1 MFDPYLLF
9 LLGLGVVVL
18 LVAWLPM
25 ALSRLPLSLAI
36 LCVLIG
42 VAAFHGGVL
51 PFRSDPV
58 RFSTLTE
65 RLTEIVVIVSLMGAG
80 LKIDRRIGWR
90 RWNSSWRLIAITMP
104 LSIAAVT
111 LMGVHGLGLGLAS
124 ALLLGGAL
132 APTDPVLASDVQ
144 TGPPRSGEDGEARFA
159 LTSEAGLN
167 DGFAFPF
174 VHLAVALA
182 LAGGTVGAP
191 LLTHWL
197 AVDVLWRV
205 AAGIGVGWAVGKV
218 LGWAT
223 FKAPHA
229 RISGT
234 GDGLVALGATLVAYG
249 VAEAAHGYGFL
260 AVFVAALALRATE
273 RDHEF
278 HEAMHDFAE
287 QVERL
292 LMMLVLVLLGGAV
305 AGGLLDSLTWREVA
319 FGNVP
324 VVMIACAASYQLA
337 SLRFASAAGKPA
349 LRRSTGNG
357 SRITPVENGSTC
369 SGAMSARRASSTQVS
384 RAATRPGSPVP
395 AFAFPVLITRARIGL
410 PPARTRSRFSRH
422 TVTGAAQK
430 RFCVKTPPT
439 VAPSSTEMTST
450 SLRFG
455 LRMFASAQPS
465 VTPATGCS

>member
-9 LLGLGVVVL
+9 LLGLGVVIL

-42 VAAFHGGVL
+42 VAVFHGGVL
-51 PFRSDPV
+51 PFRSDPL

-65 RLTEIVVIVSLMGAG
+65 RLSEIVVIVSLMGAG
-80 LKIDRRIGWR
+80 LKIDRKIGWR
-90 RWNSSWRLIAITMP
+90 RWGSSWRLIAITMP
-104 LSIAAVT
+104 LSIVAVT
-111 LMGVHGLGLGLAS
+111 LMGLHGLGLGLAS

-174 VHLAVALA
+174 VHLAVAIA
-182 LAGGTVGAP
+182 LAGGAVSQG

-197 AVDVLWRV
+197 GVDVLWRV
-205 AAGIGVGWAVGKV
+205 AAGAGVGWLVGKA

-223 FKAPHA
+223 FKAPKV
-229 RISGT
+229 RLSGAA
-234 GDGLVALGATLVAYG
+234 DGLVALGATLVAYG
-249 VAEAAHGYGFL
+249 VAEAARGYGFL

-273 RDHEF
+273 RDHAF

-305 AGGLLDSLTWREVA
+305 AGGLLDGLTWKEIAFGLALVFVIRPLAGWIGLIGAPHSMRERAVVAFFGIRGIGSFYYLAYGLNHGDFQHWDRLWAITGFIVLCSILVHGMTATPLMARIDAWRRREVQHETD
-319 FGNVP
+319 P
-324 VVMIACAASYQLA
+324 
-337 SLRFASAAGKPA
+337 
-349 LRRSTGNG
+349 
-357 SRITPVENGSTC
+357 
-369 SGAMSARRASSTQVS
+369 
-384 RAATRPGSPVP
+384 
-395 AFAFPVLITRARIGL
+395 
-410 PPARTRSRFSRH
+410 
-422 TVTGAAQK
+422 
-430 RFCVKTPPT
+430 
-439 VAPSSTEMTST
+439 
-450 SLRFG
+450 
-455 LRMFASAQPS
+455 QP
-465 VTPATGCS
+465 

>member
-9 LLGLGVVVL
+9 RLGLGVIVL

-42 VAAFHGGVL
+42 VVVFQGGLL

-65 RLTEIVVIVSLMGAG
+65 RLTEVVVIVSLMGAG

-90 RWNSSWRLIAITMP
+90 RWGSSWRLIAITMP

-111 LMGVHGLGLGLAS
+111 LMGIHGLGLGLAS

-144 TGPPRSGEDGEARFA
+144 VGPPRSGEDGEVRFA

-174 VHLAVALA
+174 VHLAVAVA
-182 LAGGTVGAP
+182 LAGGVVGQP

-205 AAGIGVGWAVGKV
+205 VAGAGVGWAVGKA

-249 VAEAAHGYGFL
+249 VAEAAQGYGFL

-305 AGGLLDSLTWREVA
+305 AGGLLDSLTWKEAAFGLALVFIVRPLAGWIGQIGAPHSMRERAVVA
-319 FGNVP
+319 FFGIRGLGSFYYLAYGLNHGDFHGWDRLWAVTGF
-324 VVMIACAASYQLA
+324 VVLCSILIHGVTATPLMTHIDNW
-337 SLRFASAAGKPA
+337 
-349 LRRSTGNG
+349 RR
-357 SRITPVENGSTC
+357 RE
-369 SGAMSARRASSTQVS
+369 
-384 RAATRPGSPVP
+384 GSPP
-395 AFAFPVLITRARIGL
+395 GKAT
-410 PPARTRSRFSRH
+410 
-422 TVTGAAQK
+422 TVK
-430 RFCVKTPPT
+430 
-439 VAPSSTEMTST
+439 
-450 SLRFG
+450 
-455 LRMFASAQPS
+455 
-465 VTPATGCS
+465 

>member
-42 VAAFHGGVL
+42 VVVFQGDML
-51 PFRSDPV
+51 SFRPDPL

-80 LKIDRRIGWR
+80 LKIDRRMGWR
-90 RWNSSWRLIAITMP
+90 RWGSSWRLIAITMP
-104 LSIAAVT
+104 LSIVAVT

-144 TGPPRSGEDGEARFA
+144 VGPPRSGEDGEARFA

-174 VHLAVALA
+174 VHLAVAIA
-182 LAGGTVGAP
+182 LAGGTVSQGLA
-191 LLTHWL
+191 THWL

-205 AAGIGVGWAVGKV
+205 AAGAGVGWAVGKA

-229 RISGT
+229 KISGT

-273 RDHEF
+273 RDHQF

-305 AGGLLDSLTWREVA
+305 AGGLLNSLTWKEAAFGLALVFIVRPLAGWIGLIGAPHSGRERAVVA
-319 FGNVP
+319 FFGIRGIGSFYYLAYGLNHGEFHRWDRLWAITGF
-324 VVMIACAASYQLA
+324 VVLCSIVVHGVTATPLM
-337 SLRFASAAGKPA
+337 
-349 LRRSTGNG
+349 
-357 SRITPVENGSTC
+357 SRID
-369 SGAMSARRASSTQVS
+369 AWRRQE
-384 RAATRPGSPVP
+384 
-395 AFAFPVLITRARIGL
+395 GL
-410 PPARTRSRFSRH
+410 LQ
-422 TVTGAAQK
+422 GK
-430 RFCVKTPPT
+430 K
-439 VAPSSTEMTST
+439 
-450 SLRFG
+450 
-455 LRMFASAQPS
+455 QPRRD
-465 VTPATGCS
+465 

>member
-18 LVAWLPM
+18 LIAWLPM
-25 ALSRLPLSLAI
+25 ALSRLPLSVAI

-42 VAAFHGGVL
+42 VVVFHGGVL
-51 PFRSDPV
+51 PFRSDPL

-90 RWNSSWRLIAITMP
+90 RWESSWRLIAVTMP
-104 LSIAAVT
+104 LSILAVT
-111 LMGVHGLGLGLAS
+111 LMGVHGLGLSLAA

-144 TGPPRSGEDGEARFA
+144 VGPPRSGEDGEARFA

-174 VHLAVALA
+174 VHLAVGLG
-182 LAGGTVGAP
+182 LAGGVVSAP

-205 AAGIGVGWAVGKV
+205 AAGAGVGWAVGRA

-260 AVFVAALALRATE
+260 AVFIAALALRETE
-273 RDHEF
+273 RDHAF

-305 AGGLLDSLTWREVA
+305 AGGLLDSLTWKEIAFGLALVFVVRPLAGWIGLIGAPHSMRERAVVAFFGIRGLGSFYYLAYGLNHGDFHRWDRLWAITGFVVLCSILVHGVTATPLMTRIDAWRRREV
-319 FGNVP
+319 
-324 VVMIACAASYQLA
+324 
-337 SLRFASAAGKPA
+337 LRQD
-349 LRRSTGNG
+349 R
-357 SRITPVENGSTC
+357 
-369 SGAMSARRASSTQVS
+369 
-384 RAATRPGSPVP
+384 
-395 AFAFPVLITRARIGL
+395 
-410 PPARTRSRFSRH
+410 
-422 TVTGAAQK
+422 
-430 RFCVKTPPT
+430 
-439 VAPSSTEMTST
+439 
-450 SLRFG
+450 
-455 LRMFASAQPS
+455 AQP
-465 VTPATGCS
+465 

>member
-42 VAAFHGGVL
+42 VAVFHGGVV
-51 PFRSDPV
+51 PFRSDPL

-65 RLTEIVVIVSLMGAG
+65 RMTEIVVIVSLMGAG
-80 LKIDRRIGWR
+80 LKIDRRIGLK
-90 RWNSSWRLIAITMP
+90 RWASAWRLIAITMP
-104 LSIAAVT
+104 LSILGVT
-111 LMGVHGLGLGLAS
+111 LMGMHGLGLGLAS
-124 ALLLGGAL
+124 ALLLGAAL

-144 TGPPRSGEDGEARFA
+144 VGPPMAGDRGEARFS
-159 LTSEAGLN
+159 LTAEAGLN

-174 VHLAVALA
+174 VHLAVAIA
-182 LAGGTVGAP
+182 LAGGAASQG

-197 AVDVLWRV
+197 TIDVLWRV
-205 AAGIGVGWAVGKV
+205 AAGVSVGWGVGKL

-229 RISGT
+229 RMSGT

-249 VAEAAHGYGFL
+249 VTEAAHGYGFL
-260 AVFVAALALRATE
+260 AVFVAGLALRETE
-273 RDHEF
+273 RDHVF

-305 AGGLLDSLTWREVA
+305 AGGLLDSLTWKEIAFGLALVFVIRPLAGWIGLIGSPHSLRERALVA
-319 FGNVP
+319 FFGIRGIGSLYYLAYGLNHGHFQRWDRLWAITGF
-324 VVMIACAASYQLA
+324 VVLCSILVHGVTATPLMA
-337 SLRFASAAGKPA
+337 
-349 LRRSTGNG
+349 
-357 SRITPVENGSTC
+357 RID
-369 SGAMSARRASSTQVS
+369 AW
-384 RAATRPGSPVP
+384 RAANKPR
-395 AFAFPVLITRARIGL
+395 
-410 PPARTRSRFSRH
+410 
-422 TVTGAAQK
+422 
-430 RFCVKTPPT
+430 
-439 VAPSSTEMTST
+439 
-450 SLRFG
+450 
-455 LRMFASAQPS
+455 
-465 VTPATGCS
+465 

>member
-42 VAAFHGGVL
+42 VVAFHGGAL
-51 PFRSDPV
+51 SFRPDPV

-80 LKIDRRIGWR
+80 LKIDRRLGWR
-90 RWNSSWRLIAITMP
+90 RWSSAWRLIAVTMP
-104 LSIAAVT
+104 LSILAVT

-124 ALLLGGAL
+124 ALLLGAAL

-144 TGPPRSGEDGEARFA
+144 VGPPRAGDHGETRFA
-159 LTSEAGLN
+159 LTAEAGLN

-174 VHLAVALA
+174 VHLAVAVA
-182 LAGGTVGAP
+182 VAGGTANGG

-197 AVDVLWRV
+197 GVDVLWRV
-205 AAGIGVGWAVGKV
+205 AAGIGVGWAVGRV

-234 GDGLVALGATLVAYG
+234 GDGLVALGATLIAYG

-260 AVFVAALALRATE
+260 AVFVSALALRETE
-273 RDHEF
+273 RDHAF

-287 QVERL
+287 QVEHL

-305 AGGLLDSLTWREVA
+305 AGGLLDSLTWREIAFGLVLVFVVRPLAGWIGLIGAPHSRRERALVA
-319 FGNVP
+319 FFGIRGIGSFYYLAYGLNHGEFHNWGRLWAITGF
-324 VVMIACAASYQLA
+324 VVLCSILVHGVTATPLMA
-337 SLRFASAAGKPA
+337 
-349 LRRSTGNG
+349 
-357 SRITPVENGSTC
+357 RID
-369 SGAMSARRASSTQVS
+369 AWRS
-384 RAATRPGSPVP
+384 RAD
-395 AFAFPVLITRARIGL
+395 AFRDK
-410 PPARTRSRFSRH
+410 S
-422 TVTGAAQK
+422 
-430 RFCVKTPPT
+430 
-439 VAPSSTEMTST
+439 
-450 SLRFG
+450 
-455 LRMFASAQPS
+455 QP
-465 VTPATGCS
+465 

>member
-9 LLGLGVVVL
+9 LLGLGVVIL

-42 VAAFHGGVL
+42 VAVFHGGVL
-51 PFRSDPV
+51 PFRSDPL

-90 RWNSSWRLIAITMP
+90 RWGSSWRLIAVTMP
-104 LSIAAVT
+104 LTIGAVT

-174 VHLAVALA
+174 VHLAVGLA
-182 LAGGTVGAP
+182 LATTGASSGVGANGLG

-205 AAGIGVGWAVGKV
+205 AAGVGVGWAVGKA

-223 FKAPHA
+223 FKAPKT
-229 RISGT
+229 RLSGA

-260 AVFVAALALRATE
+260 AVFVAALALRETE
-273 RDHEF
+273 RDHAF
-278 HEAMHDFAE
+278 HEVMHDFAE

-305 AGGLLDSLTWREVA
+305 AGGLLDSLTWKEIAFGLALVFVVRPLAGWIGLLWAPHSRRERAVIAFFGIRGIGSFYYLAYGLNHGDFERWNRLWAITGFVVLCSILVHGVTATPLMARIDAWRRREV
-319 FGNVP
+319 
-324 VVMIACAASYQLA
+324 
-337 SLRFASAAGKPA
+337 
-349 LRRSTGNG
+349 LRRDN
-357 SRITPVENGSTC
+357 P
-369 SGAMSARRASSTQVS
+369 
-384 RAATRPGSPVP
+384 
-395 AFAFPVLITRARIGL
+395 
-410 PPARTRSRFSRH
+410 
-422 TVTGAAQK
+422 
-430 RFCVKTPPT
+430 
-439 VAPSSTEMTST
+439 
-450 SLRFG
+450 
-455 LRMFASAQPS
+455 QP
-465 VTPATGCS
+465 

>member
-42 VAAFHGGVL
+42 VMVFQGGVL

-90 RWNSSWRLIAITMP
+90 RWGSSWRLIAITMP
-104 LSIAAVT
+104 LSIIAVT

-144 TGPPRSGEDGEARFA
+144 VGPPRSGEDGEARFA

-174 VHLAVALA
+174 VHLAVAVA
-182 LAGGTVGAP
+182 LAGGVVGQP
-191 LLTHWL
+191 LITHWL

-205 AAGIGVGWAVGKV
+205 VAGAGVGWAVGKA

-273 RDHEF
+273 RDHQF

-305 AGGLLDSLTWREVA
+305 AGGLLDSLTWREAAFGLALVFIVRPLAGWIGLIGAPHSMRERAVVA
-319 FGNVP
+319 FFGIRGIGSFYYLAYGLNHGDFHGWDGLWAITGF
-324 VVMIACAASYQLA
+324 VVLCSILVHGVTATPLMTRIDAWRRREILN
-337 SLRFASAAGKPA
+337 RDKP
-349 LRRSTGNG
+349 
-357 SRITPVENGSTC
+357 
-369 SGAMSARRASSTQVS
+369 
-384 RAATRPGSPVP
+384 
-395 AFAFPVLITRARIGL
+395 
-410 PPARTRSRFSRH
+410 
-422 TVTGAAQK
+422 
-430 RFCVKTPPT
+430 
-439 VAPSSTEMTST
+439 
-450 SLRFG
+450 
-455 LRMFASAQPS
+455 QPR
-465 VTPATGCS
+465 GD

>member
-42 VAAFHGGVL
+42 VVVFQGGLL
-51 PFRSDPV
+51 PFHSDPV

-65 RLTEIVVIVSLMGAG
+65 RMTEIVVIVSLMGAG

-90 RWNSSWRLIAITMP
+90 RWGSSWRLIAITMP
-104 LSIAAVT
+104 LSIVAVT

-144 TGPPRSGEDGEARFA
+144 VGPPRSGEDGEARFA

-174 VHLAVALA
+174 VHLAVVIA
-182 LAGGTVGAP
+182 LAGGAVGQG
-191 LLTHWL
+191 LVTHWL

-205 AAGIGVGWAVGKV
+205 VAGAGVGWAVGKV

-305 AGGLLDSLTWREVA
+305 AGGLLDSLTWKEAAFGLALVFIVRPLAGWIGLIGAPHSMRERAVVAFFGIRGIGSFYYLAYGLNHGDFHGWDRLWAIAGFVVLCSILIHGVTATPLMTRIDAWRRREVLHQDD
-319 FGNVP
+319 P
-324 VVMIACAASYQLA
+324 Q
-337 SLRFASAAGKPA
+337 
-349 LRRSTGNG
+349 
-357 SRITPVENGSTC
+357 
-369 SGAMSARRASSTQVS
+369 
-384 RAATRPGSPVP
+384 PG
-395 AFAFPVLITRARIGL
+395 RD
-410 PPARTRSRFSRH
+410 
-422 TVTGAAQK
+422 
-430 RFCVKTPPT
+430 
-439 VAPSSTEMTST
+439 
-450 SLRFG
+450 
-455 LRMFASAQPS
+455 
-465 VTPATGCS
+465 

>member
-42 VAAFHGGVL
+42 VVVFQGGLL
-51 PFRSDPV
+51 PFHSDPV

-65 RLTEIVVIVSLMGAG
+65 RMTEIVVIVSLMGAG

-90 RWNSSWRLIAITMP
+90 RWGSSWRLIAITMP
-104 LSIAAVT
+104 LSIVAVT

-144 TGPPRSGEDGEARFA
+144 VGPPRSGEDGEARFA

-174 VHLAVALA
+174 VHLAVAIA
-182 LAGGTVGAP
+182 LAGGAVGQG
-191 LLTHWL
+191 LVTHWL
-197 AVDVLWRV
+197 AIDVLWRV
-205 AAGIGVGWAVGKV
+205 VAGAGVGWAVGKV

-305 AGGLLDSLTWREVA
+305 AGGLLDSLTWKEAAFGLALVFIVRPLAGWIGLIGAPHSMRERAVVAFFGIRGIGSFYYLAYGLNHGNFHGWDRLWAIAGFVVLCSILVHGVTATPLMTRIDSWRRREVLHQDKSQPERD
-319 FGNVP
+319 G
-324 VVMIACAASYQLA
+324 
-337 SLRFASAAGKPA
+337 
-349 LRRSTGNG
+349 T
-357 SRITPVENGSTC
+357 
-369 SGAMSARRASSTQVS
+369 
-384 RAATRPGSPVP
+384 SP
-395 AFAFPVLITRARIGL
+395 
-410 PPARTRSRFSRH
+410 
-422 TVTGAAQK
+422 
-430 RFCVKTPPT
+430 
-439 VAPSSTEMTST
+439 
-450 SLRFG
+450 
-455 LRMFASAQPS
+455 
-465 VTPATGCS
+465 

>member
-42 VAAFHGGVL
+42 VVVFHGGVL
-51 PFRSDPV
+51 PFRSDPL

-90 RWNSSWRLIAITMP
+90 RWESSWRLIAITMP
-104 LSIAAVT
+104 LSIVAVT

-144 TGPPRSGEDGEARFA
+144 VGPPRSGEDGEARFA

-174 VHLAVALA
+174 VHLAVAVGLGGGA
-182 LAGGTVGAP
+182 LGQGLV
-191 LLTHWL
+191 THWL
-197 AVDVLWRV
+197 TVDVLWRV
-205 AAGIGVGWAVGKV
+205 AAGAGVGWAVGKV

-260 AVFVAALALRATE
+260 AVFIAALALRATE

-305 AGGLLDSLTWREVA
+305 AGGLLDSLTWKEAAFGLALVFVVRPLAGWIGQIGSRHSLRERAVVA
-319 FGNVP
+319 FFGIRGIGSFYYLAYGLNHGDFHGWDRLWAIVGF
-324 VVMIACAASYQLA
+324 VVLCSILIHGVTATPWM
-337 SLRFASAAGKPA
+337 
-349 LRRSTGNG
+349 T
-357 SRITPVENGSTC
+357 RIDAWRQRE
-369 SGAMSARRASSTQVS
+369 
-384 RAATRPGSPVP
+384 
-395 AFAFPVLITRARIGL
+395 
-410 PPARTRSRFSRH
+410 
-422 TVTGAAQK
+422 
-430 RFCVKTPPT
+430 
-439 VAPSSTEMTST
+439 
-450 SLRFG
+450 G
-455 LRMFASAQPS
+455 LRQNKPQS
-465 VTPATGCS
+465 

>member
-9 LLGLGVVVL
+9 LLGLGVVIL

-42 VAAFHGGVL
+42 VAVFHGGVL

-58 RFSTLTE
+58 RFSTLTQ
-65 RLTEIVVIVSLMGAG
+65 RLTEVVVIVSLMGAG

-90 RWNSSWRLIAITMP
+90 RWGSSWRLIAITMP
-104 LSIAAVT
+104 LSIVAVT

-144 TGPPRSGEDGEARFA
+144 VGPPRSGEDGEARFA

-182 LAGGTVGAP
+182 LAQGGGAGGAVGGS

-205 AAGIGVGWAVGKV
+205 VAGAGVGWAVGKV

-273 RDHEF
+273 RDHQF

-305 AGGLLDSLTWREVA
+305 AGGLLDSLTWKEAAFGLALVFVVRPLAGWIGLIGAPHSMRERAVVAFFGIRGIGSFYYLAYGLNHGDFHGWDRLWAITGFVVLCSILVHGVTATPLMTRIDAWRRREVLHQDD
-319 FGNVP
+319 P
-324 VVMIACAASYQLA
+324 
-337 SLRFASAAGKPA
+337 
-349 LRRSTGNG
+349 
-357 SRITPVENGSTC
+357 
-369 SGAMSARRASSTQVS
+369 
-384 RAATRPGSPVP
+384 
-395 AFAFPVLITRARIGL
+395 
-410 PPARTRSRFSRH
+410 
-422 TVTGAAQK
+422 
-430 RFCVKTPPT
+430 
-439 VAPSSTEMTST
+439 
-450 SLRFG
+450 
-455 LRMFASAQPS
+455 QPERD
-465 VTPATGCS
+465 

>member
-42 VAAFHGGVL
+42 VVVFQGGLL
-51 PFRSDPV
+51 PFHSDPV

-65 RLTEIVVIVSLMGAG
+65 RMTEIVVIVSLMGAG

-90 RWNSSWRLIAITMP
+90 RWGSSWRLIAITMP
-104 LSIAAVT
+104 LSIVAVT

-144 TGPPRSGEDGEARFA
+144 VGPPRSGEDGEARFA

-174 VHLAVALA
+174 VHLAVAIA
-182 LAGGTVGAP
+182 LAGGAVGQG
-191 LLTHWL
+191 LVTHWL

-205 AAGIGVGWAVGKV
+205 VAGAGVGWAVGKV

-305 AGGLLDSLTWREVA
+305 AGGLLDSLTWKEAAFGLALVFIVRPLAGWIGLIGAPHSMRERAVVAFFGIRGIGSFYYLAYGLNHGNFHGWDRLWAIAGFVVLCSILVHGVTATPLMTRIDSWRRREVLHQDKSQPERD
-319 FGNVP
+319 G
-324 VVMIACAASYQLA
+324 
-337 SLRFASAAGKPA
+337 
-349 LRRSTGNG
+349 T
-357 SRITPVENGSTC
+357 
-369 SGAMSARRASSTQVS
+369 
-384 RAATRPGSPVP
+384 SP
-395 AFAFPVLITRARIGL
+395 
-410 PPARTRSRFSRH
+410 
-422 TVTGAAQK
+422 
-430 RFCVKTPPT
+430 
-439 VAPSSTEMTST
+439 
-450 SLRFG
+450 
-455 LRMFASAQPS
+455 
-465 VTPATGCS
+465 

>member
-18 LVAWLPM
+18 LIAWLPM

-42 VAAFHGGVL
+42 VAVFHGGVL
-51 PFRSDPV
+51 PFRSDPL

-65 RLTEIVVIVSLMGAG
+65 RLSEIVVIVSLMGAG
-80 LKIDRRIGWR
+80 LKIDRKIGWR
-90 RWNSSWRLIAITMP
+90 RWGSSWRLIAITMP
-104 LSIAAVT
+104 LSIVAVT
-111 LMGVHGLGLGLAS
+111 LMGLHGLGLGLAS

-174 VHLAVALA
+174 VHLAVGLA
-182 LAGGTVGAP
+182 LASTGAGGGQGLG

-197 AVDVLWRV
+197 GVDVLWRV
-205 AAGIGVGWAVGKV
+205 AAGAGVGWLVGKA

-223 FKAPHA
+223 FKAPKV
-229 RISGT
+229 RLSGAA
-234 GDGLVALGATLVAYG
+234 DGLVALGATLVAYG

-260 AVFVAALALRATE
+260 AVFVAALALRETE
-273 RDHEF
+273 RDHAF
-278 HEAMHDFAE
+278 HEVMHDFAE

-305 AGGLLDSLTWREVA
+305 AGGLLDGLTWKEIAFGLALVFVIRPLAGWIGLIGAPHSMRERAVVAFFGIRGIGSFYYLAYGLNHGDFQHWDRLWAITGFIVLCSILVHGVTATPLMARIDAWRRREV
-319 FGNVP
+319 
-324 VVMIACAASYQLA
+324 LH
-337 SLRFASAAGKPA
+337 
-349 LRRSTGNG
+349 
-357 SRITPVENGSTC
+357 E
-369 SGAMSARRASSTQVS
+369 
-384 RAATRPGSPVP
+384 
-395 AFAFPVLITRARIGL
+395 
-410 PPARTRSRFSRH
+410 
-422 TVTGAAQK
+422 
-430 RFCVKTPPT
+430 
-439 VAPSSTEMTST
+439 TEP
-450 SLRFG
+450 
-455 LRMFASAQPS
+455 QP
-465 VTPATGCS
+465 

>member
-36 LCVLIG
+36 LCVLTG
-42 VAAFHGGVL
+42 VVVFQGGVL
-51 PFRSDPV
+51 PFRSDPL

-90 RWNSSWRLIAITMP
+90 RWESSWRLIAVTMP
-104 LSIAAVT
+104 LSIVAVT
-111 LMGVHGLGLGLAS
+111 LMGVQGLGLSLAP

-144 TGPPRSGEDGEARFA
+144 VGPPRSGEDGEARFA

-174 VHLAVALA
+174 VHLAVAIA
-182 LAGGTVGAP
+182 LAQGTVAP
-191 LLTHWL
+191 ALLTQWL

-205 AAGIGVGWAVGKV
+205 AAGAGVGWAVGRA

-234 GDGLVALGATLVAYG
+234 GDGLVALGATLIAYG

-260 AVFVAALALRATE
+260 AVFVAALALRETE

-319 FGNVP
+319 FGLALVF
-324 VVMIACAASYQLA
+324 VVRPLAGWVGLIGARHSRRERAMVAFFGIRGLGSFYYLAYGLNHGEFRRWDQLWA
-337 SLRFASAAGKPA
+337 I
-349 LRRSTGNG
+349 TGFVVLCSILVHG
-357 SRITPVENGSTC
+357 VTATPL
-369 SGAMSARRASSTQVS
+369 M
-384 RAATRPGSPVP
+384 
-395 AFAFPVLITRARIGL
+395 ARIDAGRRGEV
-410 PPARTRSRFSRH
+410 PR
-422 TVTGAAQK
+422 
-430 RFCVKTPPT
+430 KT
-439 VAPSSTEMTST
+439 E
-450 SLRFG
+450 
-455 LRMFASAQPS
+455 AQP
-465 VTPATGCS
+465 

>member
-42 VAAFHGGVL
+42 VAVFQGGVL

-111 LMGVHGLGLGLAS
+111 LMGMHGLGLGLAS

-144 TGPPRSGEDGEARFA
+144 VGPPRSGEDGEARFA

-174 VHLAVALA
+174 VHLAVAIA
-182 LAGGTVGAP
+182 LAGGAVSQGLA
-191 LLTHWL
+191 THWL

-205 AAGIGVGWAVGKV
+205 AAGAGVGWAVGKV

-305 AGGLLDSLTWREVA
+305 AGGLLDSLTWKEIAFGLVLVFVIRPLAGWIGLLGAPHSMRERAVVAFFGIRGLGSFYYLAYGLNHGDFHGWDRLWAITGFVVLCSILVHGVTATPLMARIDTWRRREV
-319 FGNVP
+319 
-324 VVMIACAASYQLA
+324 
-337 SLRFASAAGKPA
+337 LR
-349 LRRSTGNG
+349 
-357 SRITPVENGSTC
+357 EDD
-369 SGAMSARRASSTQVS
+369 
-384 RAATRPGSPVP
+384 
-395 AFAFPVLITRARIGL
+395 
-410 PPARTRSRFSRH
+410 
-422 TVTGAAQK
+422 
-430 RFCVKTPPT
+430 
-439 VAPSSTEMTST
+439 
-450 SLRFG
+450 
-455 LRMFASAQPS
+455 AQPRRD
-465 VTPATGCS
+465 

>member
-9 LLGLGVVVL
+9 MLGLGVVVL

-42 VAAFHGGVL
+42 VVAFHGGAL
-51 PFRSDPV
+51 SFRPDPV

-80 LKIDRRIGWR
+80 LKIDRRLGWR
-90 RWNSSWRLIAITMP
+90 RWSSAWRLIAVTMP
-104 LSIAAVT
+104 LSILAVT

-124 ALLLGGAL
+124 ALLLGAAL

-144 TGPPRSGEDGEARFA
+144 VGPPRAGDHGETRFA
-159 LTSEAGLN
+159 LTAEAGLN

-174 VHLAVALA
+174 VHLAVAVA
-182 LAGGTVGAP
+182 VAGGTANGG

-197 AVDVLWRV
+197 GVDVLWRV
-205 AAGIGVGWAVGKV
+205 AAGIGVGWAVGRV

-234 GDGLVALGATLVAYG
+234 GDGLVALGATLIAYG

-260 AVFVAALALRATE
+260 AVFVSALALRETE
-273 RDHEF
+273 RDHAF

-305 AGGLLDSLTWREVA
+305 AGGLLATLTWKEIAFGLALVFVVRPLAGWIGLIGAPHSARERAVVA
-319 FGNVP
+319 FFGIRGIGSLYYLAYGLNHGDFHRWDRLWAITGF
-324 VVMIACAASYQLA
+324 VVLCSILVHGVTA
-337 SLRFASAAGKPA
+337 
-349 LRRSTGNG
+349 
-357 SRITPVENGSTC
+357 TPL
-369 SGAMSARRASSTQVS
+369 M
-384 RAATRPGSPVP
+384 
-395 AFAFPVLITRARIGL
+395 ARIDAWRRRIAVREG
-410 PPARTRSRFSRH
+410 R
-422 TVTGAAQK
+422 
-430 RFCVKTPPT
+430 
-439 VAPSSTEMTST
+439 
-450 SLRFG
+450 
-455 LRMFASAQPS
+455 AQP
-465 VTPATGCS
+465 

>member
-18 LVAWLPM
+18 LIAWLPM
-25 ALSRLPLSLAI
+25 ALSRLPLSVAI

-42 VAAFHGGVL
+42 VVVFHGGVL
-51 PFRSDPV
+51 PFRSDPL

-90 RWNSSWRLIAITMP
+90 RWESSWRLIAVTMP
-104 LSIAAVT
+104 LSILAVT
-111 LMGVHGLGLGLAS
+111 LMGVHGLGLPLAA

-144 TGPPRSGEDGEARFA
+144 VGPPRSGEDGEARFA

-174 VHLAVALA
+174 VHLAVGLG
-182 LAGGTVGAP
+182 LAGSVVSAP

-205 AAGIGVGWAVGKV
+205 AAGAGVGWAVGRA

-260 AVFVAALALRATE
+260 AVFIAALALRETE
-273 RDHEF
+273 RDHAF

-305 AGGLLDSLTWREVA
+305 AGGLLDSLTWKEVA
-319 FGNVP
+319 FGLALVF
-324 VVMIACAASYQLA
+324 VVRPLA
-337 SLRFASAAGKPA
+337 GW
-349 LRRSTGNG
+349 
-357 SRITPVENGSTC
+357 
-369 SGAMSARRASSTQVS
+369 
-384 RAATRPGSPVP
+384 
-395 AFAFPVLITRARIGL
+395 IGL
-410 PPARTRSRFSRH
+410 
-422 TVTGAAQK
+422 TGAPHSK
-430 RFCVKTPPT
+430 RERAVVAFFGIRGLGSFYYLAYGLNHGDFHRWDRLWAITGFVVLCSILVHGVTATPL
-439 VAPSSTEMTST
+439 MTRIDAWRRREILHEDET
-450 SLRFG
+450 
-455 LRMFASAQPS
+455 QP
-465 VTPATGCS
+465 

>member
-42 VAAFHGGVL
+42 VAVFHGGVL

-58 RFSTLTE
+58 RFSTLTQ
-65 RLTEIVVIVSLMGAG
+65 RLTEVVVIVSLMGAG

-90 RWNSSWRLIAITMP
+90 RWGSSWRLIAITMP
-104 LSIAAVT
+104 LSIVAVT

-144 TGPPRSGEDGEARFA
+144 VGPPRSGEDGEARFA

-174 VHLAVALA
+174 VHLAVAIA

-191 LLTHWL
+191 LLTQWL

-205 AAGIGVGWAVGKV
+205 AAGAGVGWAVGKV

-305 AGGLLDSLTWREVA
+305 AGGLLDGLTWKEAAFGLALVFVIRPLAGWIGLIGAPHSMRERAVVAFFGIRGIGSFYYLAYGLNHGDFHGWDRLWAITGFVVLCSILVHGVTATPLMTRIDAWRRREVLHRDD
-319 FGNVP
+319 P
-324 VVMIACAASYQLA
+324 
-337 SLRFASAAGKPA
+337 
-349 LRRSTGNG
+349 
-357 SRITPVENGSTC
+357 
-369 SGAMSARRASSTQVS
+369 
-384 RAATRPGSPVP
+384 
-395 AFAFPVLITRARIGL
+395 
-410 PPARTRSRFSRH
+410 
-422 TVTGAAQK
+422 
-430 RFCVKTPPT
+430 
-439 VAPSSTEMTST
+439 
-450 SLRFG
+450 
-455 LRMFASAQPS
+455 QPQRD
-465 VTPATGCS
+465 

>member
-18 LVAWLPM
+18 LIAWLPM
-25 ALSRLPLSLAI
+25 ALSRVPLSLAI

-42 VAAFHGGVL
+42 VAVFQGGAL
-51 PFRSDPV
+51 HFRSDPI

-90 RWNSSWRLIAITMP
+90 RWSSTWRLIGITMP

-111 LMGVHGLGLGLAS
+111 LMGVYGLGLGLAS
-124 ALLLGGAL
+124 ALLLGGVL
-132 APTDPVLASDVQ
+132 APTDPVLAADVQ

-174 VHLAVALA
+174 VHLAVAIA
-182 LAGGTVGAP
+182 LAGGVVSQGLAI
-191 LLTHWL
+191 HWL
-197 AVDVLWRV
+197 GVDVLWRV
-205 AAGIGVGWAVGKV
+205 AAGAGVGWAVGKA

-223 FKAPHA
+223 FKAPKTRLSA
-229 RISGT
+229 A
-234 GDGLVALGATLVAYG
+234 GDGLVVLGATLVAYG

-260 AVFVAALALRATE
+260 AVFVAGLALRDTE
-273 RDHEF
+273 SDHAF

-305 AGGLLDSLTWREVA
+305 AGGLLDSLTWKEVA
-319 FGNVP
+319 FGLALVFIVRP
-324 VVMIACAASYQLA
+324 LAGWIGLLWAPHSRRERAVVAFFGIRGLGSFYYLA
-337 SLRFASAAGKPA
+337 YGLNHGDFQHWSRLWAI
-349 LRRSTGNG
+349 TGFIVLCSILVHG
-357 SRITPVENGSTC
+357 VTATPL
-369 SGAMSARRASSTQVS
+369 M
-384 RAATRPGSPVP
+384 
-395 AFAFPVLITRARIGL
+395 ARID
-410 PPARTRSRFSRH
+410 AWRRRE
-422 TVTGAAQK
+422 V
-430 RFCVKTPPT
+430 
-439 VAPSSTEMTST
+439 
-450 SLRFG
+450 LREG
-455 LRMFASAQPS
+455 RPQP
-465 VTPATGCS
+465 

>member
-18 LVAWLPM
+18 LIAWLPM
-25 ALSRLPLSLAI
+25 ALSRLPLSVAI

-42 VAAFHGGVL
+42 VVVFHGGVL
-51 PFRSDPV
+51 PFRSDPL

-90 RWNSSWRLIAITMP
+90 RWESSWRLIAVTMP
-104 LSIAAVT
+104 LSILAVT
-111 LMGVHGLGLGLAS
+111 LMGVHGLGLSLAS

-144 TGPPRSGEDGEARFA
+144 VGPPRSGEDGEARFA

-174 VHLAVALA
+174 VHLAVGLA
-182 LAGGTVGAP
+182 LAGGVVSAP

-197 AVDVLWRV
+197 AVDGLWRV
-205 AAGIGVGWAVGKV
+205 AAGAGVGWAVGRA

-260 AVFVAALALRATE
+260 AVFVSALALRETE
-273 RDHEF
+273 RDHAF

-305 AGGLLDSLTWREVA
+305 AGGLLDSLTWKEIAFGLALVFVVRPLAGWIGLIGAPHSMRERAVVAFFGIRGIGSFYYLAYGLNHGDFHRWDRLWAIAGFVVICSILVHGVTATPLMTRIDAWRRREV
-319 FGNVP
+319 
-324 VVMIACAASYQLA
+324 
-337 SLRFASAAGKPA
+337 LR
-349 LRRSTGNG
+349 
-357 SRITPVENGSTC
+357 
-369 SGAMSARRASSTQVS
+369 QD
-384 RAATRPGSPVP
+384 
-395 AFAFPVLITRARIGL
+395 
-410 PPARTRSRFSRH
+410 
-422 TVTGAAQK
+422 Q
-430 RFCVKTPPT
+430 
-439 VAPSSTEMTST
+439 
-450 SLRFG
+450 
-455 LRMFASAQPS
+455 AQP
-465 VTPATGCS
+465 

>member
-42 VAAFHGGVL
+42 VVVFHGGAL
-51 PFRSDPV
+51 PFRSDPL

-65 RLTEIVVIVSLMGAG
+65 RLAEIVVIVSLMGAG

-90 RWNSSWRLIAITMP
+90 RWESSWRLIAVTMP
-104 LSIAAVT
+104 LSILAVT
-111 LMGVHGLGLGLAS
+111 LMGMHGLGLSLAS

-144 TGPPRSGEDGEARFA
+144 VGPPRSGEDGEARFA

-174 VHLAVALA
+174 VHLAVAIA
-182 LAGGTVGAP
+182 LAQGTVGPP

-205 AAGIGVGWAVGKV
+205 AAGAGVGWVIGRV

-260 AVFVAALALRATE
+260 AVFVAALALRETE

-292 LMMLVLVLLGGAV
+292 LMMLVLVLLGGAA
-305 AGGLLDSLTWREVA
+305 AGGLLDSLTWKEVA
-319 FGNVP
+319 FGLALVFIIRPLAGWIGLIGAPHSRRERALVAFFGIRGIGSFYYLAYGLNHGDFHRWDRLWAITGF
-324 VVMIACAASYQLA
+324 VVLCSILVHGVTA
-337 SLRFASAAGKPA
+337 
-349 LRRSTGNG
+349 
-357 SRITPVENGSTC
+357 TPL
-369 SGAMSARRASSTQVS
+369 M
-384 RAATRPGSPVP
+384 
-395 AFAFPVLITRARIGL
+395 ARID
-410 PPARTRSRFSRH
+410 AWRRRER
-422 TVTGAAQK
+422 
-430 RFCVKTPPT
+430 
-439 VAPSSTEMTST
+439 
-450 SLRFG
+450 LREDE
-455 LRMFASAQPS
+455 AQP
-465 VTPATGCS
+465 

>member
-1 MFDPYLLF
+1 MLFDPYLLF

-36 LCVLIG
+36 MCVLIG
-42 VAAFHGGVL
+42 VVVFHGGVL
-51 PFRSDPV
+51 PFRSDPL

-80 LKIDRRIGWR
+80 LKIDRRIGWK
-90 RWNSSWRLIAITMP
+90 RWSSAWRLIAITMP
-104 LSIAAVT
+104 LSILAVT
-111 LMGVHGLGLGLAS
+111 LMGVHGLGLSLAS

-144 TGPPRSGEDGEARFA
+144 VGPPRSGEDGEARFA

-174 VHLAVALA
+174 VHLAVAIA
-182 LAGGTVGAP
+182 LAGGAVTQGLVV
-191 LLTHWL
+191 HWL
-197 AVDVLWRV
+197 SVDVLWRV
-205 AAGIGVGWAVGKV
+205 VAGAGVGWAVGKA

-223 FKAPHA
+223 FKAPKT
-229 RISGT
+229 RLSGA

-260 AVFVAALALRATE
+260 AVFISALALRATE
-273 RDHEF
+273 RDHAF

-305 AGGLLDSLTWREVA
+305 AGGLLASLTWKEIAFGLALVFVIRPLAGWIGLLWAPHSRRERATVAFFGIRGLGSFYYLAYGLNHGHFQHWDRLWAITGFIVLCSILVHGVTATPLMARIDAWRRREVLH
-319 FGNVP
+319 
-324 VVMIACAASYQLA
+324 QD
-337 SLRFASAAGKPA
+337 
-349 LRRSTGNG
+349 
-357 SRITPVENGSTC
+357 TP
-369 SGAMSARRASSTQVS
+369 
-384 RAATRPGSPVP
+384 
-395 AFAFPVLITRARIGL
+395 
-410 PPARTRSRFSRH
+410 
-422 TVTGAAQK
+422 
-430 RFCVKTPPT
+430 
-439 VAPSSTEMTST
+439 
-450 SLRFG
+450 
-455 LRMFASAQPS
+455 QP
-465 VTPATGCS
+465 